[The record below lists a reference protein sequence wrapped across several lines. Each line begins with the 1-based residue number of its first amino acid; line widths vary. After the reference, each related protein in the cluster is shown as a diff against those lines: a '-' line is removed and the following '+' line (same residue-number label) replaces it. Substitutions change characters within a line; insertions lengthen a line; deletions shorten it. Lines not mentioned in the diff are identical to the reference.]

1 MRWGISSLNPLVVF
15 VEGYSTVTLL
25 LAMPGVLVLR
35 SAMAHSLCKCIVLK
49 KTTAHGATNLLTPAQ
64 LLSEGKGVIGGR
76 NATVNRHVHQYLAQF
91 SFCQPNPLS
100 RF

>member
-1 MRWGISSLNPLVVF
+1 MRWGVSSLNPLVVF
-15 VEGYSTVTLL
+15 VEGYSTITLL
-25 LAMPGVLVLR
+25 LAMPGCWHFDQQWLTHFANALF
-35 SAMAHSLCKCIVLK
+35 LK
-49 KTTAHGATNLLTPAQ
+49 KTTVHGATNLLTPAQ

-76 NATVNRHVHQYLAQF
+76 NATVNRYVHQYLAQF